1 MSDDIA
7 SFDLLV
13 IGGGS
18 GGMATARRAASY
30 GAKVALIEGS
40 ALGGTCVNRGCV
52 PKKMFWNA
60 GQIAE
65 AMHDAESYGFE
76 PARPI
81 FHWEKFRASRDA
93 SITRLNGIYE
103 RNLDTD
109 RVTLIRGWAK
119 LIGEK
124 TVQVGERKYRA
135 ERIVIAPGGQP
146 EIPNLPGAEL
156 GITSDGFFELKKQPK
171 RVAVVG
177 AGYIAVEVAGVL
189 NALGTD
195 TTLILRKE
203 RPLRA
208 FDEMLS
214 SALLEELRLQG
225 ISVVTGFDPEKV
237 GRDEK
242 GLQLEAA
249 GGHMQTGFDEIIWA
263 IGRQALTEG
272 LGLESEKIQLNS
284 RGQIQVN
291 EWEETSVPGI
301 YALGDVT
308 GKVELTPVAIAAG
321 RHLADRLYGGKE
333 NSKLDYENIPTVVFS
348 HPPIGTVGLSE
359 EEAKQKYGDRV
370 KCYRSR
376 FVDMYYSLAR
386 RKVRT
391 EMKLV
396 TVGPEERIVGIHVI
410 GRSADE
416 LIQGFAVAL
425 IMGAKKSDFDRTVA
439 IHPTAAEELVTLR

>member
-1 MSDDIA
+1 MN
-7 SFDLLV
+7 FDLLV

-18 GGMATARRAASY
+18 GGMATARRAASH

-40 ALGGTCVNRGCV
+40 DLGGTCVNRGCV

-60 GQIAE
+60 AQIAE
-65 AMHDAESYGFE
+65 AMHDAESYGFS
-76 PARPI
+76 PAQPS
-81 FHWEKFRASRDA
+81 FHWEKFRESREA

-109 RVTLIRGWAK
+109 QVTLIRGWAK
-119 LIGEK
+119 LVGNK
-124 TVQVGERKYRA
+124 TVQVGEVRYRA
-135 ERIVIAPGGQP
+135 ERLVIAPGGSPKIP
-146 EIPNLPGAEL
+146 EIQGAEL
-156 GITSDGFFELKKQPK
+156 GITSDGFFELEKQPQ

-195 TTLILRKE
+195 TTLILRKD
-203 RPLRA
+203 RPLRS

-214 SALLEELRLQG
+214 SALLEELQLQG
-225 ISVVTGFDPEKV
+225 INLVAGFTPKSVT
-237 GRDEK
+237 RDDN
-242 GLQLEAA
+242 GLRMEGAE
-249 GGHMQTGFDEIIWA
+249 GHCQTGFDEIIWA
-263 IGRQALTEG
+263 IGRAPLTSE
-272 LGLESEKIQLNS
+272 LGLENENIRLDA
-284 RGQIQVN
+284 RGRIEVN
-291 EWEETSVPGI
+291 DWEETSTPGI

-308 GKVELTPVAIAAG
+308 GKLELTPVAIAAG
-321 RHLADRLYGGKE
+321 RHLADRLYGGKPDAQ
-333 NSKLDYENIPTVVFS
+333 LAYENVPTVVFS

-359 EEAKQKYGDRV
+359 EEALEKYGDHV

-396 TVGPEERIVGIHVI
+396 TVGHEERIVGIHVI

-425 IMGAKKSDFDRTVA
+425 VMGAKKSDFDRTVA